1 MVNAI
6 SSGGGGYDTASLQQA
21 ESQAADRI
29 FKAVDTNHDGK
40 ITEDELSQAMQAQGG
55 QQGASAAELFKQL
68 DQGGKGY
75 ITKQDLEAALATTDQ
90 AQSAQK
96 QAPKVR
102 GGGGGGEGGGAA
114 SLIQSYDPED
124 LNYDG
129 RVTMQ
134 ERVQYALQVYE
145 AQKEAQAGQQTSV
158 YG

>member
-6 SSGGGGYDTASLQQA
+6 SSGGGGYGAASLQQA
-21 ESQAADRI
+21 ESQAADRL

-75 ITKQDLEAALATTDQ
+75 ITKQDLEAALAKADQ
-90 AQSAQK
+90 AQSARGR
-96 QAPKVR
+96 APKVR
-102 GGGGGGEGGGAA
+102 GGGAEEGGGT

-124 LNYDG
+124 LNQDG

-134 ERVQYALQVYE
+134 EWVQYALQVYE
-145 AQKEAQAGQQTSV
+145 AQKDAQAGQQTSV